1 MAAEI
6 TTGKTIGI
14 VAVIL
19 IAFYAI
25 LIWTG
30 QAKNPFSKDAKTGG
44 REGDTGNRD
53 GDLKCELRGSNG
65 QIITITGRGPEF
77 ERMCRQQTPVNL
89 WGYQWY
95 PLYYYYWWPNWG
107 WTIGRQPSGGHG
119 SGTGGGTGGGGGTGT
134 GAGTGTPGTGTP

>member
-1 MAAEI
+1 MATEI
-6 TTGKTIGI
+6 STRKALVSLVVII
-14 VAVIL
+14 VVIYGIL
-19 IAFYAI
+19 IA
-25 LIWTG
+25 TG
-30 QAKNPFSKDAKTGG
+30 RAKNPFSSYGG
-44 REGDTGNRD
+44 REGDTRNQD

-77 ERMCRQQTPVNL
+77 ESLCRQNSVNL

-95 PLYYYYWWPNWG
+95 PLYYYYWYPSWG
-107 WTIGRQPSGGHG
+107 WRRHSGGRHPSGGHG